1 MPVFRHIRFAYA
13 MELKTF
19 KEELIMRNILM
30 TVMLLIVV
38 VVMFSTVIMTPS
50 TGTKA
55 VIENKGS
62 SVNTGIGGLLTPP

>member
-1 MPVFRHIRFAYA
+1 
-13 MELKTF
+13 
-19 KEELIMRNILM
+19 MRNILM